1 MPILMRRD
9 RPLRPT
15 YHAKQLP
22 SGLDFDDDTIFII
35 KFFGDTICANWC
47 HLPFVLCILICHLDF
62 TSLTTI
68 IHDSPRSVVGAVGA
82 SGVCEA
88 STKVGL

>member
-1 MPILMRRD
+1 MRRD

-15 YHAKQLP
+15 HHAKQLP

-62 TSLTTI
+62 TSLTTL
-68 IHDSPRSVVGAVGA
+68 IHDSPRSVVGSRAVGA